1 MSDLSRSVAIVGVA
15 ESDEVGKIENK
26 SNLQFHA
33 EAAYNAI
40 KDAEHPGRGA
50 CKIGRWCHLLVHNLL
65 ILH

>member
-33 EAAYNAI
+33 EEA
-40 KDAEHPGRGA
+40 
-50 CKIGRWCHLLVHNLL
+50 
-65 ILH
+65 